1 GRSGRASLPAMA
13 SHPIISADSH
23 ITEPPDCY
31 ADIDP
36 AFRDRAPHI
45 QHTEAGDIFVI
56 PGLKVR
62 IPLGIVAAA
71 GKPAEQIRMMGT
83 RFEDLHRRG
92 GEPEARLG
100 DAERA

>member
-1 GRSGRASLPAMA
+1 MA

-45 QHTEAGDIFVI
+45 QHTDAGDIFII
-56 PGLKVR
+56 PGLKVP

-83 RFEDLHRRG
+83 RFEDLHRG
-92 GEPEARLG
+92 G
-100 DAERA
+100 